1 MRPTQPALRI
11 TKWLRKSKIAG
22 ADLPLEEECTACA
35 DVRFRV
41 PFNLR
46 QHLQMPFHQ
55 PERERFQE
63 TLQRAFDRHVKLAH
77 ADED

>member
-1 MRPTQPALRI
+1 M
-11 TKWLRKSKIAG
+11 
-22 ADLPLEEECTACA
+22 EEECTACA